1 MDTEMKQWME
11 AFARRMDR
19 AFGRRVVFLG
29 LQGSRARGEASADS
43 DIDVVVILDRLEPRD
58 LETYRQAAAD
68 LPDRALLCGFVS
80 GRRELAAWDRGELF
94 QFVMDTVPLRGSLAE
109 IVGEVGLPEARRAV
123 HTGAC
128 AIYHGCCHGLL
139 HGLDAEG
146 LAALYKSARFVLQA
160 KCFLETG
167 IYHRKTASL
176 RRSLRGRDREALE
189 GWEAAKGGT
198 LSPEDRAA
206 LGEKLFSWA
215 GALLAGE
222 REGGRNKG
230 GERL

>member
-1 MDTEMKQWME
+1 MINMKCH
-11 AFARRMDR
+11 
-19 AFGRRVVFLG
+19 
-29 LQGSRARGEASADS
+29 
-43 DIDVVVILDRLEPRD
+43 DIRHKLEDYHLPITDDEEKELKSLIRIYD
-58 LETYRQAAAD
+58 QTYRTGSQTLDVLLA
-68 LPDRALLCGFVS
+68 DRALLCGFVS

-128 AIYHGCCHGLL
+128 AIYHGCCHSLL

-176 RRSLRGRDREALE
+176 RRSLRGRDREVLE

-230 GERL
+230 GESL